1 MFRSFRN
8 ILFFLTALSVTAC
21 SSFTDLSFEVLR
33 PAGFSVPPEI
43 KSVVMVD
50 NSVEF
55 PDTMVNVIKV
65 NDEIVKVDTTKV
77 PDYPK
82 NVITI
87 VGEELSKR
95 MFFDTVYVDT
105 LRHKSF
111 VKGKQTEELKPAQID
126 SICSKYGVDAIVSLD
141 AYRYTN
147 NVSIINIADYEYYSA
162 YDASAINFWRIYRCA
177 GHSVMNVHL
186 QKDTIF
192 WEGSGESMN
201 SSVRSFPKFSDATHE
216 IGSYLAYKYVDYLAP
231 YWEEVTRRLYTNGN
245 MNFQNATEWISK
257 GNWEEAEKIWNYIY
271 KNGSNS
277 AKIKAAVN
285 LAVAFERIGDIDN
298 AIKWSYNSYQK
309 MIEKPNVPARMRV
322 YIMSYYNDLTVRKRE
337 KRKLVEQLGE
347 F

>member
-1 MFRSFRN
+1 MYKALRY
-8 ILFFLTALSVTAC
+8 FLYFTFGAVLSAC
-21 SSFTDLSFEVLR
+21 SSYTAIHFEALR
-33 PAGFSVPPEI
+33 PAVYSVPPEI
-43 KSVVMVD
+43 KSVVLVD
-50 NSVEF
+50 NSIEF
-55 PDTMVNVIKV
+55 PDTMVNVILV
-65 NDEIVKVDTTKV
+65 NEEIVKVDTTKV

-82 NVITI
+82 NVIKI
-87 VGEELSKR
+87 VGGELSKR

-111 VKGKQTEELKPAQID
+111 VRGKQTEELKPAQID
-126 SICSKYGVDAIVSLD
+126 SICLKFGVDVIISLD

-147 NVSIINIADYEYYSA
+147 NVSILNIADYEYYAA

-177 GHSVMNVHL
+177 DHSVMNVHL

-201 SSVRSFPKFSDATHE
+201 GSVSSFPKFSDATHE

-257 GNWEEAEKIWNYIY
+257 GNWKEAEKIWNYIY
-271 KNGSNS
+271 KNGSNYS
-277 AKIKAAVN
+277 KIKAAVN
-285 LAVAFERIGDIDN
+285 LAVAFERTGDIDN
-298 AIKWSYNSYQK
+298 AIKWSYNAYRK